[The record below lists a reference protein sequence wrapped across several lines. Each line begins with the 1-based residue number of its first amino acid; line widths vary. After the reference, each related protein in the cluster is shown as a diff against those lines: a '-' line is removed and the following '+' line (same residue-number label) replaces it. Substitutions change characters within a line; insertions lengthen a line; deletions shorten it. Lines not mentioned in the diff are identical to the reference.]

1 MTEPDFFQ
9 GENRFL
15 TEIKQAVSLP
25 VIRKDFIIDAYQ
37 IYEAKVIGADAVL
50 LIATILTEEE
60 LDAFQRLARELGLSA
75 LVEAH
80 TEEELLKALRT
91 NPKMIG
97 VNNRDLKTFKVDIQQ
112 SIRLRAL
119 VPDDILFVAESGI
132 SERQQV
138 IELEAGNVDAILI
151 GETMMI
157 STEKK
162 GMLDRLRGIG

>member
-1 MTEPDFFQ
+1 M
-9 GENRFL
+9 
-15 TEIKQAVSLP
+15 
-25 VIRKDFIIDAYQ
+25 
-37 IYEAKVIGADAVL
+37 
-50 LIATILTEEE
+50 IATILTEEE

-91 NPKMIG
+91 NPKIIG

-138 IELEAGNVDAILI
+138 IELEEGNVDAILI
-151 GETMMI
+151 GETMMV
-157 STEKK
+157 SPDKK